1 MVNDEVKTEAVQEAQ
16 KNNASA
22 DEKKNQSEEKND
34 NSSVVEANSV
44 VVLDNYITEDLIK
57 EVATSQNVK
66 PEQVK
71 VVLKLVEEGATVPFI
86 ARYRKEVTGNLNEDE
101 VRAITKEWEY
111 GKKLQERKQDVMRL
125 IEERGKL
132 TKELVEEIQKATKLS
147 EVEDIYRPYKE
158 KKKTRATDAK
168 KKGLEPLALW
178 LLSCPM
184 EPDPKEEAKK
194 YVTPKEQL
202 ETVPKDTVV
211 KNVEEALQG
220 AEDIIAEIISD
231 NAQYRKW
238 IRSYFER
245 RSEIKTE
252 VKDPKLDSNK
262 KYEMYYDY
270 QEPVK
275 DIKPH
280 RVLAINRAENEKVLR
295 VSLVEDSE
303 VVYNFINRRV
313 LTNEA
318 SPAVPYIKLAIDDSY
333 KRLIKPSIEREVRA
347 ELKEV
352 AEDESIRV
360 FSKNLKNYLFT
371 PPMKN
376 LRMLGVDPAYRTGCK
391 LAVVDENG
399 TFLEKGVIYPH
410 PKNEKERV
418 PEERLQEA
426 EQKVASLIKKYNINL
441 LAIGNGTASRETE
454 SFVANLLKKYMEIDP
469 KTFKDVN
476 YIIVNE
482 AGASV
487 YSAGEIAQQEFPD
500 FSVEERSAVSIARRV
515 QDPLSELIKIDPKSI
530 GVGQYQHD
538 VSQAKLSDS
547 LDFVVSSAVNSVG
560 VDLNSASVPLL
571 QRVSGLSVANA
582 KAIVTYR
589 NENGAFKTREDLKNV
604 KSLGVKI
611 LEQAVGF
618 LRIIDGKEKFDMTP
632 IHPESYEKAAL
643 VLKKL
648 GFAKKDIGTE
658 ELKAKVMELK
668 KDKEEFKK
676 LLSKT
681 EIGEFTL
688 TDILDALAA
697 PQRDPRDEY
706 PVPILRKDVLSLK
719 DIQVGMELDGTV
731 RNVIDF
737 GAFVDCGVKVDGLIH
752 TSQMKKK
759 YSEHPSD
766 VLNVG
771 DIVHCYVVSVDY
783 ERQRLGLS
791 LFPPKEK

>member
-1 MVNDEVKTEAVQEAQ
+1 MVNDEVKTEAVQEAE

-34 NSSVVEANSV
+34 NSSVVEASSV

-71 VVLKLVEEGATVPFI
+71 AVLKLVEEGATVPFI

-202 ETVPKDTVV
+202 ETAPKDTVV

-676 LLSKT
+676 LLNKT

>member
-1 MVNDEVKTEAVQEAQ
+1 MVNDEVKTEAVQEAE

-71 VVLKLVEEGATVPFI
+71 AVLKLVEEGATVPFI

-132 TKELVEEIQKATKLS
+132 TKELVGEIQKATKLS

-202 ETVPKDTVV
+202 ETAPKDTVV

-252 VKDPKLDSNK
+252 VKDAKLDSNK

-360 FSKNLKNYLFT
+360 FSKNLKNYLLT

-618 LRIIDGKEKFDMTP
+618 LRIINGKEKFDMTP

>member
-1 MVNDEVKTEAVQEAQ
+1 MVNDEVKTEAVQEAE

-34 NSSVVEANSV
+34 NSSVVEASSV

-71 VVLKLVEEGATVPFI
+71 AVLKLVEEGATVPFI

-202 ETVPKDTVV
+202 ETAPKDTVV

-618 LRIIDGKEKFDMTP
+618 LRIINGKEKFDMTP

-676 LLSKT
+676 LLNKT